1 MRMRLTCIVLITM
14 LFIFTGCADEKN
26 TDSTETTTATAAS
39 DETVEPSPSEILQE
53 ILDNRS
59 DGLWAIT
66 LTDKINNW
74 KSGNVLISMSYEKD
88 GIGTTVGVNILGN
101 RYYFYRDI
109 ITITPDTQMNISYVD
124 IIYDGTKSYSLNEK
138 KLIYCVDTSGQ
149 YNKFSYI
156 APYLLSAG
164 AANYY
169 IGSGIEELDGTPYIY
184 EEYLANG
191 YNSLKYYFDGNGN
204 IHKIGQMVD
213 GQMEYFNFNV
223 DFSYESVSSIYTIPR
238 DYEEVSYEEFVRRNQ

>member
-1 MRMRLTCIVLITM
+1 MRMRFICIAFIAM
-14 LFIFTGCADEKN
+14 LFIFTGCSDNKDADTK
-26 TDSTETTTATAAS
+26 ETTTATQES
-39 DETVEPSPSEILQE
+39 DEDREPTPSEILQE

-59 DGLWAIT
+59 DGLWAIS

-101 RYYFYRDI
+101 KYHFFRDI
-109 ITITPDTQMNISYVD
+109 ITITPDTEMNISYVD
-124 IIYDGTKSYSLNEK
+124 IIYDGTKTYSINDRK
-138 KLIYCVDTSGQ
+138 FIYCVDTSGQ
-149 YNKFSYI
+149 FNKYSYI
-156 APYLLSAG
+156 APYLLTSG

-169 IGSGIEELDGTPYIY
+169 IGSGVEELDGTPYIY
-184 EEYLANG
+184 EEYIANG
-191 YNSLKYYFDGNGN
+191 YNSLKYYFDRNGN

-223 DFSYESVSSIYTIPR
+223 VFSYESVSSIYTIPR
-238 DYEEVSYEEFVRRNQ
+238 DYEEVTYEEFVRRNQ